1 MSKKERGIDA
11 MKSAGLMLLLCA
23 ALAVV
28 SIKMAIGIGIII
40 LLVGALWDKIE
51 SGGKEPVDWY
61 SAVGDAIG
69 IIGGVTLI
77 TLCDEYIRI
86 L

>member
-1 MSKKERGIDA
+1 MSKKERKIDA

-28 SIKMAIGIGIII
+28 SIKLAVGIGIVI
-40 LLVGALWDKIE
+40 LLIGALWDKIE
-51 SGGKEPVDWY
+51 SGGKDPIDWY

-86 L
+86 F

>member
-1 MSKKERGIDA
+1 MSKKERKIDA
-11 MKSAGLMLLLCA
+11 VKSAGLMLLLCA

-51 SGGKEPVDWY
+51 SGGKESVDWY

-77 TLCDEYIRI
+77 TLCDEYVGIF
-86 L
+86 